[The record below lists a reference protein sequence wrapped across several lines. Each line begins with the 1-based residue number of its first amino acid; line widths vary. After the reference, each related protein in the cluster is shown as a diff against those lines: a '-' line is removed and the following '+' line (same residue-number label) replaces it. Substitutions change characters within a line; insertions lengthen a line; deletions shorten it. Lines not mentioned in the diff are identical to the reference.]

1 MTPQQIKNH
10 RNHLNM
16 KQDEFTDF
24 LGMSITTMYRWES
37 GKKKITKL
45 ESAGLMALV
54 NRVKA

>member
-16 KQDEFTDF
+16 KQDEFADF